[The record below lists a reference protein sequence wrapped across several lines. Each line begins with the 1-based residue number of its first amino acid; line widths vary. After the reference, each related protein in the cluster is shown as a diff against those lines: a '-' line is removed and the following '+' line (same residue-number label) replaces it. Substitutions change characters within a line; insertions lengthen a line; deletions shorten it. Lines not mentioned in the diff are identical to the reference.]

1 MSPQHQAGMPRSMS
15 RSLRTLRGRPSLL
28 QRLKRFPAI
37 TYVGLFLSIA
47 AIVIGLVGP
56 FITQYPIEKMHVD
69 AILQG
74 PTADHPLGTDRLG
87 RDVLSRL
94 LAGSRVSITVG
105 LLATLLAG
113 VAGIGLGLLAGF
125 LGGWAD
131 EIVMRVMD
139 MLMAFPYIVLAM
151 ALVAVIGPGVS
162 NIIFVIGIVR
172 LPQFARLTRGAVL
185 AVRELEF
192 VTAARSVGA
201 RDLRLVMKHVL
212 PNVLAP
218 IFVISSL
225 SIATAINTEAA
236 LSFLGLGITPPTS
249 SWGTMLADG
258 RSNLREAWWVAT
270 FPGVAISLASL
281 GFNLLG
287 DAVQDLLDPRIA
299 KRTGR

>member
-1 MSPQHQAGMPRSMS
+1 MGAANMTPVTARNARGVLS
-15 RSLRTLRGRPSLL
+15 TLR
-28 QRLKRFPAI
+28 RFPAI
-37 TYVGLFLSIA
+37 TY
-47 AIVIGLVGP
+47 IGLVLAVAAILIGIVGP
-56 FITQYPIEKMHVD
+56 SIAPYPIEKMHVD

-74 PTADHPLGTDRLG
+74 PSQQHFLGTDRLG
-87 RDVLSRL
+87 RDVFSRL
-94 LAGSRVSITVG
+94 LAGSRVSISVG

-113 VAGIGLGLLAGF
+113 VIGIALGLVAGF
-125 LGGWAD
+125 YGKWVD
-131 EIVMRVMD
+131 EVVMRVMD

-151 ALVAVIGPGVS
+151 ALVAVIGPGLS
-162 NIIFVIGIVR
+162 NIVLVIGIVR

-185 AVRELEF
+185 AVKELEF
-192 VTAARSVGA
+192 ITAARSVGA
-201 RDLRLVMKHVL
+201 TSFRVVLRHVF

-236 LSFLGLGITPPTS
+236 LSFLGLGITPPMS

-258 RSNLREAWWVAT
+258 RSNLRDAWWVAT
-270 FPGVAISLASL
+270 FPGIVISLASL

>member
-1 MSPQHQAGMPRSMS
+1 MSAINAFPAPR
-15 RSLRTLRGRPSLL
+15 RTAPGIVRYLR
-28 QRLKRFPAI
+28 RFPGI
-37 TYVGLFLSIA
+37 TYIGFFLALTALVVGIIGPIIA
-47 AIVIGLVGP
+47 P
-56 FITQYPIEKMHVD
+56 YPIERMHVD

-74 PTADHPLGTDRLG
+74 PSEQHLLGTDRLG

-113 VAGIGLGLLAGF
+113 GVGIALGLLAGF
-125 LGGWAD
+125 FGRWVD
-131 EIVMRVMD
+131 EAVMRLMD

-151 ALVAVIGPGVS
+151 ALVAVIGPGLS
-162 NIIFVIGIVR
+162 NIILVIGIVR

-185 AVRELEF
+185 AVKELEF

-201 RDLRLVMKHVL
+201 TNLRLVLKHVL

-236 LSFLGLGITPPTS
+236 LSFLGLGITPPMS

-258 RSNLREAWWVAT
+258 RSNLRDAWWVAT
-270 FPGVAISLASL
+270 FPGIAISLASL

>member
-1 MSPQHQAGMPRSMS
+1 MSAINTFPATRRTAPRLV
-15 RSLRTLRGRPSLL
+15 RYLR
-28 QRLKRFPAI
+28 RFPGI
-37 TYVGLFLSIA
+37 TYIGFFLALTALVVGIIGPIIA
-47 AIVIGLVGP
+47 P
-56 FITQYPIEKMHVD
+56 YPIERMHVD

-74 PTADHPLGTDRLG
+74 PSEQHLLGTDRLG

-113 VAGIGLGLLAGF
+113 AVGIALGLLAGF
-125 LGGWAD
+125 FGRWVD
-131 EIVMRVMD
+131 EAVMRLMD

-151 ALVAVIGPGVS
+151 ALVAVIGPGLS
-162 NIIFVIGIVR
+162 NIILVIGIVR

-185 AVRELEF
+185 AVKELEF

-201 RDLRLVMKHVL
+201 TNLRLVLKHVL

-236 LSFLGLGITPPTS
+236 LSFLGLGITPPMS

-258 RSNLREAWWVAT
+258 RSNLRDAWWVAT
-270 FPGVAISLASL
+270 FPGIAISLASL

>member
-1 MSPQHQAGMPRSMS
+1 MTPVTARNARGVLS
-15 RSLRTLRGRPSLL
+15 TLR
-28 QRLKRFPAI
+28 RFPAI
-37 TYVGLFLSIA
+37 TY
-47 AIVIGLVGP
+47 IGLVLAVAAILIGIVGP
-56 FITQYPIEKMHVD
+56 SIAPYPIEKMHVD

-74 PTADHPLGTDRLG
+74 PSQQHLLGTDRLG
-87 RDVLSRL
+87 RDVFSRL
-94 LAGSRVSITVG
+94 LAGSRVSISVG

-113 VAGIGLGLLAGF
+113 VIGIALGLVAGF
-125 LGGWAD
+125 YGKWVD
-131 EIVMRVMD
+131 EVVMRVMD

-151 ALVAVIGPGVS
+151 ALVAVIGPGLS
-162 NIIFVIGIVR
+162 NIVLVIGIVR

-185 AVRELEF
+185 AVKELEF
-192 VTAARSVGA
+192 ITAARSVGA
-201 RDLRLVMKHVL
+201 TSFRVVLRHVF

-236 LSFLGLGITPPTS
+236 LSFLGLGITPPMS

-258 RSNLREAWWVAT
+258 RSNLRDAWWVAT
-270 FPGVAISLASL
+270 FPGIVISLASL

>member
-1 MSPQHQAGMPRSMS
+1 MSIASAPAARRRSAPRLLDQ
-15 RSLRTLRGRPSLL
+15 LR
-28 QRLKRFPAI
+28 RLPPIA
-37 TYVGLFLSIA
+37 YVGFVFAALAIA
-47 AIVIGLVGP
+47 VGAIGP
-56 FITQYPIEKMHVD
+56 RITPYPIERMHVD

-74 PTADHPLGTDRLG
+74 PTEAHWLGTDRLG

-94 LAGSRVSITVG
+94 LAGARVSITVG

-113 VAGIGLGLLAGF
+113 VVGVALGLAAGF
-125 LGGWAD
+125 IGGWVD
-131 EIVMRVMD
+131 EVVMRLMD

-151 ALVAVIGPGVS
+151 ALVAVIGPGVT
-162 NIIFVIGIVR
+162 NIILVIGIVR

-192 VTAARSVGA
+192 VTAAKSVGA
-201 RDLRLVMKHVL
+201 RSLRLVLKHVF

-218 IFVISSL
+218 IFVITSL

-236 LSFLGLGITPPTS
+236 LSFLGLGITPPMS

-270 FPGVAISLASL
+270 FPGIAISLASL

-299 KRTGR
+299 RRTVR

>member
-1 MSPQHQAGMPRSMS
+1 MGAANMTPVTARNARGVLS
-15 RSLRTLRGRPSLL
+15 TLR
-28 QRLKRFPAI
+28 RFPAI
-37 TYVGLFLSIA
+37 TY
-47 AIVIGLVGP
+47 IGLVLAVAAILIGIVGP
-56 FITQYPIEKMHVD
+56 SIAPYPIEKMHVD

-74 PTADHPLGTDRLG
+74 PSQQHLLGTDRLG
-87 RDVLSRL
+87 RDVFSRL
-94 LAGSRVSITVG
+94 LAGSRVSISVG

-113 VAGIGLGLLAGF
+113 VIGIALGLVAGF
-125 LGGWAD
+125 YGKWVD
-131 EIVMRVMD
+131 EVVMRVMD

-151 ALVAVIGPGVS
+151 ALVAVIGPGLS
-162 NIIFVIGIVR
+162 NIVLVIGIVR

-185 AVRELEF
+185 AVKELEF
-192 VTAARSVGA
+192 ITAARSVGA
-201 RDLRLVMKHVL
+201 TSFRVVLRHVF

-236 LSFLGLGITPPTS
+236 LSFLGLGITPPMS

-258 RSNLREAWWVAT
+258 RSNLRDAWWVAT
-270 FPGVAISLASL
+270 FPGIVISLASL

>member
-1 MSPQHQAGMPRSMS
+1 MNPTSSARKARESIWRQ
-15 RSLRTLRGRPSLL
+15 LR
-28 QRLKRFPAI
+28 RFPAI
-37 TYVGLFLSIA
+37 TIIGAVLSLG
-47 AIVIGLVGP
+47 AIVIGILGP
-56 FITQYPIEKMHVD
+56 IIAPYPIEKMHFD
-69 AILQG
+69 SILQG
-74 PTADHPLGTDRLG
+74 PSEAHILGTDRLG

-94 LAGSRVSITVG
+94 LAGSRVSISVG
-105 LLATLLAG
+105 LFATFLAG
-113 VAGIGLGLLAGF
+113 IAGITLGLLAGF
-125 LGGWAD
+125 YGKWVD
-131 EIVMRVMD
+131 EVVMRLMD

-151 ALVAVIGPGVS
+151 ALVAVIGPGMS
-162 NIIFVIGIVR
+162 NIVLVIGIVR

-185 AVRELEF
+185 AVKELEF
-192 VTAARSVGA
+192 VTAARAVGA
-201 RDLRLVMKHVL
+201 TNLRMVLKHVL

-236 LSFLGLGITPPTS
+236 LSFLGLGITPPMS

-258 RSNLREAWWVAT
+258 RSNLRDAWWVAT
-270 FPGVAISLASL
+270 FPGLAISLASL

>member
-1 MSPQHQAGMPRSMS
+1 MSALNAFPATRRTAPGLVRY
-15 RSLRTLRGRPSLL
+15 LR
-28 QRLKRFPAI
+28 RFPGI
-37 TYVGLFLSIA
+37 TYIGFFLALTALVVGIIGPIIA
-47 AIVIGLVGP
+47 P
-56 FITQYPIEKMHVD
+56 YPIERMHVD

-74 PTADHPLGTDRLG
+74 PSEQHLLGTDRLG

-113 VAGIGLGLLAGF
+113 AVGIALGLLAGF
-125 LGGWAD
+125 FGRWVD
-131 EIVMRVMD
+131 EAVMRLMD

-151 ALVAVIGPGVS
+151 ALVAVIGPGLS
-162 NIIFVIGIVR
+162 NIILVIGIVR

-185 AVRELEF
+185 AVKELEF

-201 RDLRLVMKHVL
+201 TNLRLVLKHVL

-236 LSFLGLGITPPTS
+236 LSFLGLGITPPMS

-258 RSNLREAWWVAT
+258 RSNLRDAWWVAT
-270 FPGVAISLASL
+270 FPGIAISLASL

>member
-1 MSPQHQAGMPRSMS
+1 MSAANMTPVGARTRPGALGR
-15 RSLRTLRGRPSLL
+15 LR
-28 QRLKRFPAI
+28 QFPTI
-37 TYVGLFLSIA
+37 TY
-47 AIVIGLVGP
+47 IGLVLAVAAIAVGIIGP
-56 FITQYPIEKMHVD
+56 RVAPYPIEKMHVD

-74 PTADHPLGTDRLG
+74 PSQQHLLGTDRLG

-94 LAGSRVSITVG
+94 LAGSRVSISVG
-105 LLATLLAG
+105 LLATLFAG
-113 VAGIGLGLLAGF
+113 VVGIALGLVAGF
-125 LGGWAD
+125 YGKWVD
-131 EIVMRVMD
+131 EVVMRVMD

-151 ALVAVIGPGVS
+151 ALVAVIGPGLS
-162 NIIFVIGIVR
+162 NIVLVIGIVR

-185 AVRELEF
+185 AVKELEF
-192 VTAARSVGA
+192 ITAARSVGA
-201 RDLRLVMKHVL
+201 TSLRLVLRHVF

-236 LSFLGLGITPPTS
+236 LSFLGLGITPPMS

-258 RSNLREAWWVAT
+258 RSNLRDAWWVAT
-270 FPGVAISLASL
+270 FPGIVISLASL